1 MTSQAIAGS
10 GRKTGTDAEPVLFST
25 LPGISIPGW
34 GRESPAIFSETL
46 MKKIIESRL
55 AKLPPKVAQPL
66 KHLAKIGQMREEDI
80 KTVLDAGDLT
90 GNYHTLVGFAAG
102 AMGMKAQRVPVAD
115 TVAMAKKLGRQIRL
129 DWSPRRW
136 REEHDRMAKAVT
148 LRQFSEENVDYDV
161 EFFASKLPTK
171 YPGYI
176 IRNSRRLATIGW
188 YQRHC
193 VAGYHPRC
201 LDGSSAFVCV
211 FVDRIRW
218 TVELNR
224 TGHPENPIRINQI
237 RTTDNGC
244 PEPPTEKR
252 IYDYL
257 GIGENMYEYDEYLQ
271 RRLEEHQLRQVT
283 VANLSRVHQA
293 LAEAGV
299 EYVYMYYDPNPD
311 NVPLLALPE
320 IMAAPASK
328 ENFLETPVELFTP
341 SESRNESG
349 QLVIEMQK
357 ETIENALRQL
367 QQKLMA
373 ERREREYRWRA
384 PPKRE
389 HYALKLDVANRFL
402 EILQTTSNG
411 ITLQAQVETSTMNV
425 GIEECPDIDGL
436 LQAA

>member
-1 MTSQAIAGS
+1 
-10 GRKTGTDAEPVLFST
+10 
-25 LPGISIPGW
+25 
-34 GRESPAIFSETL
+34 
-46 MKKIIESRL
+46 MKNINESRL

-176 IRNSRRLATIGW
+176 IRNSRRLATVGW

-271 RRLEEHQLRQVT
+271 RRLEEHQLRQLT

-293 LAEAGV
+293 LAGAGV
-299 EYVYMYYDPNPD
+299 EYVHMYYDPNPD

-328 ENFLETPVELFTP
+328 ENFLDTPVELFTP
-341 SESRNESG
+341 APSRNESG
-349 QLVIEMQK
+349 QLVIELQK

-389 HYALKLDVANRFL
+389 HYALKLDVANRVL

-411 ITLQAQVETSTMNV
+411 VTLQAQVETSTMNV
-425 GIEECPDIDGL
+425 AIEECPDIDGL

>member
-10 GRKTGTDAEPVLFST
+10 GRKTGTDAEPVLSST

-34 GRESPAIFSETL
+34 GRESPVFFSETL

-349 QLVIEMQK
+349 QLVIELQK

>member
-1 MTSQAIAGS
+1 
-10 GRKTGTDAEPVLFST
+10 
-25 LPGISIPGW
+25 
-34 GRESPAIFSETL
+34 
-46 MKKIIESRL
+46 MKKTIQRRL
-55 AKLPPKVAQPL
+55 AALPPKVAQPL
-66 KHLAKIGQMREEDI
+66 THLVKIGQMKEQDI
-80 KTVLDAGDLT
+80 KTVLDAGDIT
-90 GNYHTLVGFAAG
+90 GNTHTLVGFAAG
-102 AMGMKAQRVPVAD
+102 AMGLKAQHVPVAD
-115 TVAMAKKLGRQIRL
+115 TVAMAKKLGRKIRL

-161 EFFASKLPTK
+161 EFFASELPKK

-176 IRNSRRLATIGW
+176 IRNSRRLATVGW

-193 VAGYHPRC
+193 VASYHPRC
-201 LDGSSAFVCV
+201 AEGAIAFVCV
-211 FVDRIRW
+211 FVDNTRW
-218 TVELNR
+218 TVELKR
-224 TGHPENPIRINQI
+224 TGHPECPIRINQI
-237 RTTDNGC
+237 RTTDNRS
-244 PEPPTEKR
+244 PEPPTEKK
-252 IYDYL
+252 IYEHL
-257 GIGENMYEYDEYLQ
+257 GLDENEYEYDEYLL
-271 RRLEEHQLRQVT
+271 RRLEEHQLRQIT

-320 IMAAPASK
+320 IMASPASK

-349 QLVIEMQK
+349 QLVVELQK
-357 ETIENALRQL
+357 ETIENALRQM

-411 ITLQAQVETSTMNV
+411 VTLQAQVETSTMKV